1 MKKFTLSLA
10 ALCICGGMF
19 AAPTALSVNLK
30 DGTKATYA
38 LSDKPKVTFSGS
50 DMLITAASAS
60 TTYALADVA
69 TFTFSEIAA
78 VDDVISDSDVVYRYD
93 GETFECEGHDIRVF
107 NLSGA
112 QLLEGRDSVSLESLA
127 KGVYVVLAGK
137 QAIKVVH

>member
-10 ALCICGGMF
+10 ALCICGSML

-69 TFTFSEIAA
+69 TFTFSETSGIDEVIAG
-78 VDDVISDSDVVYRYD
+78 SDIVYRYD
-93 GETFECEGHDIRVF
+93 GNTFECEGQDIRVF

-112 QLLEGRDSVSLESLA
+112 QLLEGRHSVSLESLA

>member
-10 ALCICGGMF
+10 ALCICGSML

-69 TFTFSEIAA
+69 TFTFSETSGIDEVIAG
-78 VDDVISDSDVVYRYD
+78 SDIVYRYD
-93 GETFECEGHDIRVF
+93 GNTFECEGQDIRVF

>member
-10 ALCICGGMF
+10 ALCICGGML

-69 TFTFSEIAA
+69 TFTFSETSGIDEVIAG
-78 VDDVISDSDVVYRYD
+78 SDIVYRYD
-93 GETFECEGHDIRVF
+93 GNTFECEGQDIRVF

-127 KGVYVVLAGK
+127 NGVYVVLAGK